1 MTPRATVRLQLT
13 RDFTFDDARQHVGY
27 FAALGISHY
36 YLSPIFRA
44 REGST
49 HGYDTVDFTH
59 VSDELGGIEGLRRL
73 VAALRARGMGAILDI
88 VPNHMGVAG
97 NTNAWWND
105 VLANGRDSA
114 YARHFDIDWIPEQR
128 SLHGKVLLPFL
139 GMPVAD
145 ALADGQLKPVR
156 EDDTWKVAYY
166 DARWP
171 LARRDDD
178 AISETMGSEE
188 IAALLDRQHY
198 RLDDWHVA
206 PERINWRRFFDIS
219 ELAALRIEDERV
231 FEDVHRTV
239 FALFE
244 EGLIDGVRVDHVDG
258 LSYPIQ
264 YCHKLRDA
272 LEARRAMR
280 PQNLRDAPAYVVVEK
295 IFASH
300 EPQRDWGVAG
310 TTGYDFMD
318 QVSALLHNPAGQGTL
333 DVLWRR
339 VSGRPWEFRGAVADA
354 RRQILGDSFNA
365 DLSRVARGLH
375 ALATQTA
382 ESAHLTYAS
391 VKRALVELT
400 VAFPVYRCYGM
411 PGALP
416 PEDAA
421 IFAFALE
428 RATRELKPEDYAALD
443 FIARALRDL
452 LDENLQTAQFEIAVR
467 FQQLTAPIAAKAIE
481 DTVFYREM
489 RLVSR
494 NEVGSDPNAFSM
506 GADEFHAACAA
517 RLRRFPHSLLATATH
532 DHKRGEDARMR
543 LAAVSDDAER
553 WSETVSRWMT
563 ANVAHKRIVAG
574 AAAPDAIDEFAFYQT
589 LASAWPIDGHRDNGL
604 RDRIS
609 QWWTKALRESKR
621 HTNWIAPNALYE
633 ESCLSFLDATLANAA
648 FVDDVAAYV
657 DSIAAAAALAS
668 LAQTFL
674 RLTTPG
680 VPDLYQGTEFWDFSL
695 VDPDNRRGVDFA
707 ARGRSLDNV
716 QAPADA
722 LRDWRDGAAK
732 QSLIACVLHHRAE
745 WPALYAS
752 GDYVP
757 LAIGGARAAHVIA
770 FERRLEGARMLCVAS
785 RWAHSLV
792 GEPLREP
799 LIGAASWEDTAI
811 ALDAATFV
819 DTLNGGEVSATGG
832 TLPVADALSRFPV
845 ALFFSAG

>member
-13 RDFTFDDARQHVGY
+13 RDFTFDVARTHVDY
-27 FAALGISHY
+27 FAALGVSHF

-59 VSDELGGIEGLRRL
+59 VSDELGGIDGLRRL
-73 VAALRARGMGAILDI
+73 VSALRARGMGAILDI

-105 VLANGRDSA
+105 VLAHGRDSA
-114 YARHFDIDWIPEQR
+114 YARHFDIDWTPEQR

-139 GMPVAD
+139 GTPLAD
-145 ALADGQLKPVR
+145 ALAAGQLKPVR
-156 EDDTWKVAYY
+156 EEQTWKVAYY

-171 LARRDDD
+171 LALREDD
-178 AISETMGSEE
+178 AVSETMDPEE
-188 IAALLDRQHY
+188 FTALLERQHY

-231 FEDVHRTV
+231 FEDVHRSV
-239 FALFE
+239 LALFE

-258 LSYPIQ
+258 LSYPIP
-264 YCHKLRDA
+264 YCHALRDA
-272 LEARRAMR
+272 LEARRATR
-280 PQNLRDAPAYVVVEK
+280 PQNLRDAPAYIVVEK

-354 RRQILGDSFNA
+354 RRQILGDSFTA
-365 DLSRVARGLH
+365 DLSRVARCLH

-411 PGALP
+411 PGALA

-421 IFAFALE
+421 ILAFALE

-443 FIARALRDL
+443 FIAHALRDT
-452 LDENLQTAQFEIAVR
+452 LDANLQAAQYETAVR

-489 RLVSR
+489 RLLSR

-506 GADEFHAACAA
+506 GADEFHAVCAA

-543 LAAVSDDAER
+543 LAAISDDAER
-553 WSETVSRWMT
+553 WSEAVSRWMT
-563 ANVAHKRIVAG
+563 VNVAHKRIVAG

-589 LASAWPIDGHRDNGL
+589 LASAWPIDGHRDE
-604 RDRIS
+604 DFAQRIA

-621 HTNWIAPNALYE
+621 HTSWIAPNVAYE
-633 ESCLSFLDATLANAA
+633 ESCLSFLEATLANAEFTA
-648 FVDDVAAYV
+648 DVSAYV

-680 VPDLYQGTEFWDFSL
+680 VPDLYQGAEFWDFSL
-695 VDPDNRRGVDFA
+695 VDPDNRRAVDFV
-707 ARGRSLDNV
+707 ARVRSLDKR
-716 QAPADA
+716 QSPADA
-722 LRDWRDGAAK
+722 LQDWRDGGVK
-732 QSLIACVLHHRAE
+732 QSLIARTLHHRAE

-757 LAIGGARAAHVIA
+757 LAIIGARAAHVVA
-770 FERRLEGARMLCVAS
+770 FERRLEGARLLCVVS
-785 RWAHSLV
+785 RWAQSLL

-799 LIGAASWEDTAI
+799 SIDSAAWEDTAVT
-811 ALDAATFV
+811 LDAGNFV
-819 DTLNGGEVSATGG
+819 DVLNGGEVTATGG
-832 TLPVADALSRFPV
+832 VLPVTDVLARFPV
-845 ALFFSAG
+845 ALLFSAG